1 MFLTILSSIGFLIVC
16 VGFLIVF
23 VAAAVLTLA
32 GIAFLFSMDGT
43 KRIFVMVFALVA
55 LGFVVLHNMGAF
67 AYPLA

>member
-16 VGFLIVF
+16 A
-23 VAAAVLTLA
+23 AAAVLTLVS
-32 GIAFLFSMDGT
+32 IAFLFSMDGT
-43 KRIFVMVFALVA
+43 KRNFVMVFAFVA

>member
-16 VGFLIVF
+16 ME
-23 VAAAVLTLA
+23 AAVLTLV

-43 KRIFVMVFALVA
+43 KRNFVIVFAFVA
-55 LGFVVLHNMGAF
+55 LGFVILHDIGAF

>member
-1 MFLTILSSIGFLIVC
+1 MFLTIISSIGFLIVC
-16 VGFLIVF
+16 V
-23 VAAAVLTLA
+23 AAAVLTFV

-43 KRIFVMVFALVA
+43 KRNFIMVFAFVA

>member
-1 MFLTILSSIGFLIVC
+1 MFLTILSSIVFLIVC
-16 VGFLIVF
+16 
-23 VAAAVLTLA
+23 VAAAVLTLV

-43 KRIFVMVFALVA
+43 KRNFVMVFALVA

>member
-16 VGFLIVF
+16 A
-23 VAAAVLTLA
+23 AAAVLTLVC
-32 GIAFLFSMDGT
+32 IAFLFSMDGT
-43 KRIFVMVFALVA
+43 KRNFVMIFALVA

>member
-1 MFLTILSSIGFLIVC
+1 MFLTILSSISFLIVC
-16 VGFLIVF
+16 
-23 VAAAVLTLA
+23 VAAAVLTLV

-43 KRIFVMVFALVA
+43 KRNFVMIFALVA

>member
-1 MFLTILSSIGFLIVC
+1 MFLTILSSIVFLIVC
-16 VGFLIVF
+16 
-23 VAAAVLTLA
+23 VAAAVLTLV

-43 KRIFVMVFALVA
+43 KRNFVMIFALVA

>member
-1 MFLTILSSIGFLIVC
+1 MFLAILSSIGFLIVC
-16 VGFLIVF
+16 V
-23 VAAAVLTLA
+23 AAAVLTLV

-43 KRIFVMVFALVA
+43 KRNFVMVFALVA